1 VVERALVEVD
11 RAEHVVGD
19 RVVGLCLHEALELQ
33 AGRPVISGAFGHERV
48 EDTVVDEGIAQEQPT
63 FGAELIGIGGL
74 VAATL
79 TSHGYDLLAG
89 RQSVRSSD
97 QGKDARWTG
106 RPQRT
111 APRLAETEPGLHL
124 TGSGHERGGRMASYT
139 IGVIPGDGIGP
150 EVLAEGLKVLE
161 AVAAVE
167 GFGYDLVEYPYSGG
181 YYLETRELVPDR
193 VIDEWRTLDAVLL
206 GAIGHPDVE
215 PGLVERSVILGL
227 RFGLDLYI
235 NLRPI
240 KLYAEHLCPL
250 KDKGPADIDFVV
262 VRENTEGFYSQI
274 GGHLKKNTPDEV
286 ALVNGVY
293 TWKGCERAS
302 RYAFELARKRV
313 AARGDGAD
321 GRVTLVDK
329 ANALRPHD
337 IWTRAYAQVA
347 RDFPEIATDHAYVDA
362 CCMWMIKNPEWFDV
376 IVTTNM
382 FGDIITDL
390 GSMLQGGMGIAA
402 SGNIHPGKTS
412 MFEPIHGSAPK
423 YTGMN
428 VACPLGAIGAVG
440 MMLDYLGE
448 APAAARVEEAMA
460 DLLRSGTVRSAD
472 ARSGIG
478 TSAIGD
484 MVVERLAAVS

>member
-1 VVERALVEVD
+1 
-11 RAEHVVGD
+11 
-19 RVVGLCLHEALELQ
+19 
-33 AGRPVISGAFGHERV
+33 
-48 EDTVVDEGIAQEQPT
+48 
-63 FGAELIGIGGL
+63 
-74 VAATL
+74 
-79 TSHGYDLLAG
+79 
-89 RQSVRSSD
+89 
-97 QGKDARWTG
+97 
-106 RPQRT
+106 
-111 APRLAETEPGLHL
+111 
-124 TGSGHERGGRMASYT
+124 MASYN

-161 AVAAVE
+161 TVAAAE
-167 GFGYDLVEYPYSGG
+167 GFDYKLVEYPYSGG
-181 YYLETRELVPDR
+181 YYLKTKELVPDS
-193 VIDEWRTLDAVLL
+193 VVDEWRTLDAVLL

-240 KLYAEHLCPL
+240 KLYAEHLCPI

-262 VRENTEGFYSQI
+262 VRENTEGFYAQI
-274 GGHLKKNTPDEV
+274 GGHLKKGTPDEV
-286 ALVNGVY
+286 ALVNGLY

-313 AARGDGAD
+313 AAGNDGP

-337 IWTRAYAQVA
+337 IWTRVYAQVA
-347 RDFPEIATDHAYVDA
+347 RDFPEIETDHAYVDA

-448 APAAARVEEAMA
+448 TGAAARIEQAMA
-460 DLLRSGTVRSAD
+460 DLLRSGVVRSAD
-472 ARSGIG
+472 ARSGIS
-478 TSAIGD
+478 TSAMGD
-484 MVVERLAAVS
+484 MVVERLAH

>member
-1 VVERALVEVD
+1 M
-11 RAEHVVGD
+11 
-19 RVVGLCLHEALELQ
+19 
-33 AGRPVISGAFGHERV
+33 
-48 EDTVVDEGIAQEQPT
+48 T
-63 FGAELIGIGGL
+63 
-74 VAATL
+74 
-79 TSHGYDLLAG
+79 
-89 RQSVRSSD
+89 
-97 QGKDARWTG
+97 
-106 RPQRT
+106 
-111 APRLAETEPGLHL
+111 
-124 TGSGHERGGRMASYT
+124 SYT

-150 EVLAEGLKVLE
+150 EVLAEGLKVLR
-161 AVAAVE
+161 AVSATE
-167 GFGYDLVEYPYSGG
+167 GFAYDLVEYPYSGG
-181 YYLETRELVPDR
+181 YYLETKELVPDR

-274 GGHLKKNTPDEV
+274 GGHLKKGTPDEV

-302 RYAFELARKRV
+302 RYAFDLARKR
-313 AARGDGAD
+313 ATARGDGSG

-347 RDFPEIATDHAYVDA
+347 RDFPEVETDHAYVDA
-362 CCMWMIKNPEWFDV
+362 CCMWMVKNPEWFDV

-448 APAAARVEEAMA
+448 ARAAARVEEAMA

-472 ARSGIG
+472 ARSGIA
-478 TSAIGD
+478 TSAMGD
-484 MVVERLAAVS
+484 MVVERLTSVS